1 MTFENAEHMD
11 FTDLPLFS
19 PFLGS
24 MMGSGD
30 IDHAEALNTVN
41 GLVRSWFDY
50 YLKNEGTLAI
60 QAKY

>member
-1 MTFENAEHMD
+1 MD